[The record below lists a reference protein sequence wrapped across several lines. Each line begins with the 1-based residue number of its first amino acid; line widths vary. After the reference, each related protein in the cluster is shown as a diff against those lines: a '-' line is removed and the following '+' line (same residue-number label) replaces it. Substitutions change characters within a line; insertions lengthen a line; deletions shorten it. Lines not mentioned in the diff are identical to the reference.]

1 MTDKAVKVYSTAV
14 CPWCRK
20 AKEYL
25 KTKGVNY
32 EEYNVA
38 EQRDKL
44 QEMVDLSGQR
54 GVPVIKIG
62 DEVIV
67 GFNQSKIDQALAA

>member
-1 MTDKAVKVYSTAV
+1 MADKEIKVYSTPT

-20 AKEYL
+20 TREYL
-25 KTKGVNY
+25 QSKGISY
-32 EEYNVA
+32 EDYNVA
-38 EQRDKL
+38 EQGDKL

-54 GVPVIKIG
+54 GVPVLKIG

-67 GFNQSKIDQALAA
+67 GYSEPKINQALAA

>member
-1 MTDKAVKVYSTAV
+1 MADKKVEVYSTPT

-20 AKEYL
+20 AKDYL
-25 KTKGVNY
+25 QSKGITY
-32 EEYNVA
+32 RDYNVA

-54 GVPVIKIG
+54 GVPVVKI
-62 DEVIV
+62 DDDVIV
-67 GFNQSKIDQALAA
+67 GFNQAKIDQALAA

>member
-1 MTDKAVKVYSTAV
+1 MSDKKVEVFSTPT

-25 KTKGVNY
+25 QSKDVSY
-32 EEYNVA
+32 EDYNVA

-44 QEMVDLSGQR
+44 QEMVELSGQR
-54 GVPVIKIG
+54 GVPVLKIG

-67 GFNQSKIDQALAA
+67 GFNQAMIDQALSA

>member
-1 MTDKAVKVYSTAV
+1 MAEKQIKVYSTPT

-25 KTKGVNY
+25 QSKGINY

-54 GVPVIKIG
+54 GVPVLKIG
-62 DEVIV
+62 DEVII
-67 GFNQSKIDQALAA
+67 GFNQPKIDKALAV

>member
-1 MTDKAVKVYSTAV
+1 MADKEIKVYSTPT

-25 KTKGVNY
+25 DSKGINY
-32 EEYNVA
+32 ENYNVA
-38 EQRDKL
+38 EERDKF

-54 GVPVIKIG
+54 GVPVLKID
-62 DEVIV
+62 DEIIV
-67 GFNQSKIDQALAA
+67 GFNQPKIDQALAA

>member
-1 MTDKAVKVYSTAV
+1 MTDKEVKVYSTPT
-14 CPWCRK
+14 CPWCKK
-20 AKEYL
+20 AKGYL
-25 KTKGVNY
+25 QQKGVAY
-32 EEYNVA
+32 EDYNVG

-67 GFNQSKIDQALAA
+67 GFNQPKIDEALV

>member
-1 MTDKAVKVYSTAV
+1 MADKEIKVYSTPT

-20 AKEYL
+20 TKEYL
-25 KTKGVNY
+25 QSKGISY
-32 EEYNVA
+32 EDYNVA

-54 GVPVIKIG
+54 GVPVLKIG

-67 GFNQSKIDQALAA
+67 GYSEPKINQALAA

>member
-1 MTDKAVKVYSTAV
+1 MADKEVKVYSNPT

-20 AKEYL
+20 VKEYL
-25 KTKGVNY
+25 QQKGVAY
-32 EEYNVA
+32 QDFNVA

-62 DEVIV
+62 EEVIV
-67 GFNQSKIDQALAA
+67 GFNQPKIDAALE

>member
-1 MTDKAVKVYSTAV
+1 MADKQVKVYSTPT

-25 KTKGVNY
+25 QQKGVQY
-32 EEYNVA
+32 EDLNVA

-54 GVPVIKIG
+54 GVPVIKVD

-67 GFNQSKIDQALAA
+67 GFNQAKIDQALAA